1 MNVENI
7 IKLFNENGEVH
18 FKLFSLNYTIKK
30 SNQNV
35 IIYADLYDKRKSYY
49 KDINELLNNFTIFNE
64 TIKDNEKS
72 IKNIN

>member
-1 MNVENI
+1 MNIENI
-7 IKLFNENGEVH
+7 IKLFNEKEEVH

-30 SNQNV
+30 INQSV

-49 KDINELLNNFTIFNE
+49 KDINELLNNFTVFNE